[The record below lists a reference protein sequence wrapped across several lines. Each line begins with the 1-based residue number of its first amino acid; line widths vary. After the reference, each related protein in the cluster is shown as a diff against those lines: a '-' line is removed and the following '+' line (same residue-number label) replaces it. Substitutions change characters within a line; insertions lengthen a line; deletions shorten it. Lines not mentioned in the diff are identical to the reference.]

1 MHPNFDRQAGI
12 TYSPL
17 VHLDVR
23 AGTSGPLTDPAIL
36 ERIKSQ
42 ALDESV
48 FDQYPPYTW
57 RGEISSSRW
66 DSYDTRMAPSTLR
79 NYSIEAQ
86 AGVAFLRNH
95 NSAED
100 PIGATFSGRFI
111 NAQGDGIAR
120 VEADFYAL
128 TDPATEP
135 YLAKIR
141 AGVVRDLSVGFF
153 GGEWICSLCQRDM
166 QQWFG
171 DESCPHLLGMVY
183 PPTDEAGTVKGP
195 PEVARATIE
204 NAHLA
209 EVSGV
214 YDGSTPGAMIGK
226 ARALAVEGQLTE
238 PGRRVVEQRYRLL
251 LPPPTR
257 RWAGVGL
264 PATPAE
270 QPAAAQPTPQPTPQG
285 LPWDRWPRASTI
297 AEVPAWARSV
307 AHRG

>member
-1 MHPNFDRQAGI
+1 MHPTFDHQAAI

-17 VHLDVR
+17 FHLDTR
-23 AGTSGPLTDPAIL
+23 AGTSGPLTDPAVL
-36 ERIKSQ
+36 DRIKSQ
-42 ALDESV
+42 AIDPSV

-66 DSYDTRMAPSTLR
+66 DSFDTRMGASTLK
-79 NYSIEAQ
+79 NYAAEAQ

-95 NSAED
+95 NNAED
-100 PIGATFSGRFI
+100 PIGATFSGLFVGP
-111 NAQGDGIAR
+111 QGDGVAR
-120 VEADFYAL
+120 VEASFYAL

-141 AGVVRDLSVGFF
+141 AGVVKDLSVGFY
-153 GGEWICSLCQRDM
+153 GGVWRCELCQRDM
-166 QQWFG
+166 QQLFG
-171 DESCPHLLGMVY
+171 DDSCPHLLGMTY
-183 PPTDEAGTVKGP
+183 TPTDEAGTVKGP

-226 ARALAVEGQLTE
+226 ARALAVEGVLNERTS
-238 PGRRVVEQRYRLL
+238 RLIEQRYRVL
-251 LPPPTR
+251 LPSPTR

-264 PATPAE
+264 PATPPAE
-270 QPAAAQPTPQPTPQG
+270 QPAAAQPTPQG
-285 LPWDRWPRASTI
+285 VPWDRWPRATTI
-297 AEVPAWARSV
+297 AEVPAWVRDLV
-307 AHRG
+307 HRGA

>member
-1 MHPNFDRQAGI
+1 MYPTFDQAAI

-17 VHLDVR
+17 FHLDTR

-36 ERIKSQ
+36 DRIKSQ
-42 ALDESV
+42 ALDPSV

-57 RGEISSSRW
+57 RGEISSFRW
-66 DSYDTRMAPSTLR
+66 DSYDTRMGASTLK
-79 NYSIEAQ
+79 NYADEAQ

-95 NSAED
+95 NNAED
-100 PIGATFSGRFI
+100 PIGYSLSGKFTNTSRTSP
-111 NAQGDGIAR
+111 AR

-128 TDPATEP
+128 TDPQTAP

-153 GGEWICSLCQRDM
+153 SGEWICSLCGLDM

-171 DESCPHLLGMVY
+171 DESCPHLLGMTY
-183 PPTDEAGTVKGP
+183 TPTDEAGTVKGP

-214 YDGSTPGAMIGK
+214 YDGSTPGAAISK
-226 ARALAVEGQLTE
+226 ARSLAVEGVLNE
-238 PGRRVVEQRYRLL
+238 RSSRLVEQRYRVL
-251 LPPPTR
+251 LPQPAR
-257 RWAGVGL
+257 RFAGVGL
-264 PATPAE
+264 PATPPAE
-270 QPAAAQPTPQPTPQG
+270 QPASAQPTPQG
-285 LPWDRWPRASTI
+285 GVPWDRWPRTTTI
-297 AEVPAWARSV
+297 AEVPAWARDL
-307 AHRG
+307 AHRGA